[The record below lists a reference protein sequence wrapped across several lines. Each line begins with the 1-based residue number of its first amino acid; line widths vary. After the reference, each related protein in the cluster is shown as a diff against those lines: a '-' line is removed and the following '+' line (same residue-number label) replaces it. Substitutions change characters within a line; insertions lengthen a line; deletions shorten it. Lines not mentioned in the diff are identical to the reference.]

1 MMIIPKMVVAHHM
14 DDLFFFLVGK
24 LYLVQVKEAFM
35 AFDNGW
41 WWCCG
46 SVIGDSVIGDDN
58 ISLKITCKI
67 LF

>member
-1 MMIIPKMVVAHHM
+1 MMIMLTMVVAHHA

-24 LYLVQVKEAFM
+24 WYLVQVKEAFM

-46 SVIGDSVIGDDN
+46 SVIGHR
-58 ISLKITCKI
+58 
-67 LF
+67 